1 VENVSQCVAGTFA
14 SCTGHWT
21 GALCCL

>member
-1 VENVSQCVAGTFA
+1 VENVSQCVAGTFG